1 MSNRHETSY
10 TNKIK
15 NNFYSLNIPA
25 YIRGNKVAA
34 TTEQEKRDLED
45 RRRQR
50 DELLV
55 KRTDTHAAYAKAQ
68 KDLDDFQQKALDFRQ
83 ANNVKNPNADERQLI
98 AVVTRSVSSVRLT
111 GPSHGIPDIDR
122 RIAGHAIILT
132 KRRDETMNAWNEAG
146 KVIFKFGSLFKLT
159 LRNMMRPRKSSK
171 TWNSVYKLAATDEKP
186 LVVDE

>member
-1 MSNRHETSY
+1 MSNKHETSY

-34 TTEQEKRDLED
+34 STEQEKRDLDD

-55 KRTDTHAAYAKAQ
+55 KRGETSAAYTKAQ
-68 KDLDDFQQKALDFRQ
+68 QDLDDFQAKALDFRQ
-83 ANNVKNPNADERQLI
+83 ANNVKNPNVGERQLI
-98 AVVTRSVSSVRLT
+98 ATVTRSVSSIRLT
-111 GPSHGIPDIDR
+111 GPSHGISDIER
-122 RIAGHAIILT
+122 RIAGHAVALG

-146 KVIFKFGSLFKLT
+146 KV
-159 LRNMMRPRKSSK
+159 M
-171 TWNSVYKLAATDEKP
+171 DQ
-186 LVVDE
+186 